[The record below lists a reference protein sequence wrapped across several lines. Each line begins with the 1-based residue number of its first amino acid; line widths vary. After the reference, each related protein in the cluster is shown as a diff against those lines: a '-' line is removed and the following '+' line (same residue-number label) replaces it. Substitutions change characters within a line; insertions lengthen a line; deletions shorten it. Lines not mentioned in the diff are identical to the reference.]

1 MKNIL
6 CYILNKI
13 RYCICLMLLIFIAL
27 PFVPVIIFTNWS
39 WIGILYVAN
48 EEGCSLSKAKK
59 LYLENKNRRYTDKSL
74 NESCFYKINNSDS
87 LSKVSS
93 LHWQAGD
100 SCNSYNM
107 GLSSSTFYN
116 HQTSPAYSHLSYNVY
131 NNKF

>member
-13 RYCICLMLLIFIAL
+13 RYFICLIFLLFIAL

-39 WIGILYVAN
+39 WIGILYIAN

-59 LYLENKNRRYTDKSL
+59 LYLENKNRKYTDKSL
-74 NESCFYKINNSDS
+74 NEGCFCRMDNSNSFSKTSSYWQATDSNNSF
-87 LSKVSS
+87 
-93 LHWQAGD
+93 
-100 SCNSYNM
+100 NE
-107 GLSSSTFYN
+107 LSSSTFYN